1 MMSFISSVPRMR
13 AGACRL
19 GPVVAILEQMAAW
32 TEEAP
37 FSQPANDPAAL
48 RPAAAEPLSITGVP
62 WVTIG
67 FLLASFW
74 VLVAA
79 GGLRSG
85 VALPSLLVY
94 GAKATPLILDRGETW
109 RLFAANLL
117 HKDPLHLAFNAF
129 ALWNVGGALERAAR
143 PADYLALLI
152 FTALGTTLISAIGAD
167 SISLGASGIAFG
179 VLGASAT
186 FGWRRG
192 VHGSL
197 RSHFGLR
204 IVPWLL
210 ALFAAGLGSAGVD
223 NWGHAGGLFT
233 GALLGCFLSP
243 RRWPPDA
250 AARRLAAAAGAL
262 LGTLSLG
269 VFAAPALPALG
280 QYREGPASLAV
291 KMPLGWRKA
300 STSLSA
306 MSYSNGL
313 TGAFRNSATLIQAGA
328 CHGATCACDRVAR
341 AALQDEL
348 WRLGD
353 VGRFKQLHLGE
364 VSPMRGV
371 AGGSRVDGLL
381 DGEDGQAQVSAV
393 CFMREGS
400 PVALVV
406 MQPSGASASLL
417 ERMAVTVSW
426 PGGPAKK

>member
-1 MMSFISSVPRMR
+1 M
-13 AGACRL
+13 
-19 GPVVAILEQMAAW
+19 PVW

-37 FSQPANDPAAL
+37 FQPQTADPAAP
-48 RPAAAEPLSITGVP
+48 RPAAAEALSIAGVP

-67 FLLASFW
+67 FLLSAFSI
-74 VLVAA
+74 LVAA

-85 VALPSLLVY
+85 VGLPSLLVY

-129 ALWNVGGALERAAR
+129 ALWNVGGALERAVR
-143 PADYLALLI
+143 PADYLALII

-192 VHGSL
+192 VRGSL
-197 RSHFGLR
+197 RSYFGLR

-233 GALLGCFLSP
+233 GALVGCFLTP
-243 RRWPPDA
+243 RRWPAEA

-280 QYREGPASLAV
+280 PSREGPAALEV
-291 KMPLGWRKA
+291 KMPLGWRRA
-300 STSLSA
+300 TSSMGS

-313 TGAFRNSATLIQAGA
+313 TGSFRSSATLVQAPP
-328 CHGATCACDRVAR
+328 CHGATCTCDRVAR
-341 AALQDEL
+341 TAFQDEL
-348 WRLGD
+348 WRLAD
-353 VGRFKQLHLGE
+353 VGRLKQLHLGD
-364 VSPMRGV
+364 VSGIRAV
-371 AGGSRVDGLL
+371 AGSRVDGFIEG
-381 DGEDGQAQVSAV
+381 DEGQAQLSAA
-393 CFMREGS
+393 CFMRDMA
-400 PVALVV
+400 PVALIVL
-406 MQPSGASASLL
+406 QPPGGSMSLVD
-417 ERMAVTVSW
+417 RMAVTVSW
-426 PGGPAKK
+426 PGKK